1 MNIFIIFNLKAD
13 HSSIHVHCLCGQAMV
28 EVNEEGSE
36 AAAATGAVIETRSM
50 PIIEPF
56 IADHPFLFLIID
68 TRADV
73 VLFFGHVIE
82 PSSSAPSS
90 PVK

>member
-1 MNIFIIFNLKAD
+1 
-13 HSSIHVHCLCGQAMV
+13 MV

-36 AAAATGAVIETRSM
+36 AAAATGVVMAMRSM

-56 IADHPFLFLIID
+56 IADHPFLFLIMD
-68 TRADV
+68 KRADV

-82 PSSSAPSS
+82 PSSSAPSQS
-90 PVK
+90 VQQQKQEL